1 MRPSIHR
8 SSTPQASPVKK
19 ILRANS
25 RSGGLDFHWDDWADQ
40 GDHDIRCQ
48 QGGETCYLCCPVRR
62 KCYPHL
68 GDFKSQHLAP
78 QGLKGSAW
86 RILDRL
92 SGDLYVL
99 SQTQNSIVRY
109 APLYIHSFVLCAPRK
124 ILEATQFNQRYRRY
138 EEIDNVPDRLRWCRH
153 SKGLMQVE
161 VADKVGMTHSV
172 YKAIEEGFTQ
182 HVEPD
187 KVDRLAQFYGV
198 PVTDFLDEFNH
209 FLYDGQAV
217 RIRAYRESFG
227 MGKKPFARKM
237 GIPVRCLQEWESGR
251 KVISIKCWERH
262 FKGRA

>member
-1 MRPSIHR
+1 MVPNQS
-8 SSTPQASPVKK
+8 PQ
-19 ILRANS
+19 S
-25 RSGGLDFHWDDWADQ
+25 RK
-40 GDHDIRCQ
+40 
-48 QGGETCYLCCPVRR
+48 EP
-62 KCYPHL
+62 K
-68 GDFKSQHLAP
+68 
-78 QGLKGSAW
+78 W
-86 RILDRL
+86 RIL
-92 SGDLYVL
+92 
-99 SQTQNSIVRY
+99 TQVSENMYILCSALDGCVRY
-109 APLYIHSFVLCAPRK
+109 APMYIHSFRPIAPRK
-124 ILEATQFNQRYRRY
+124 ILEAQLFNQQYQNY
-138 EEIDNVPDRLRWCRH
+138 EDIPNVPDRLRWCRH

-182 HVEPD
+182 HIEPD

>member
-1 MRPSIHR
+1 M
-8 SSTPQASPVKK
+8 
-19 ILRANS
+19 
-25 RSGGLDFHWDDWADQ
+25 
-40 GDHDIRCQ
+40 
-48 QGGETCYLCCPVRR
+48 
-62 KCYPHL
+62 
-68 GDFKSQHLAP
+68 
-78 QGLKGSAW
+78 
-86 RILDRL
+86 
-92 SGDLYVL
+92 YVL
-99 SQTQNSIVRY
+99 SQTQNSSVRY

-182 HVEPD
+182 HIEPE

-251 KVISIKCWERH
+251 KVIGIKCWERH